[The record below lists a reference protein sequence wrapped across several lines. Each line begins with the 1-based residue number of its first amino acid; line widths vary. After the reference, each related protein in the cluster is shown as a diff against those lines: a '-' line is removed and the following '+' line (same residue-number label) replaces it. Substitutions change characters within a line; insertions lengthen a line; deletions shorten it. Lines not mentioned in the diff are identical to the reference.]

1 MSEWCDEFNQKAL
14 VRLNAVLPEVPV
26 LIHALRRRF
35 TPPMPRLAIDSYW
48 RAPSGA
54 DRPARSRLLS

>member
-35 TPPMPRLAIDSYW
+35 TPPMPRLAIDSY
-48 RAPSGA
+48 
-54 DRPARSRLLS
+54 